1 MDIMAFEDQTL
12 QVMAHQK
19 PALDY
24 PKQQLRQPHRSL

>member
-19 PALDY
+19 TVLDY
-24 PKQQLRQPHRSL
+24 PKQQLRQLHRSL